1 MLTIPFAILEF
12 VNVFLNTYLGLL
24 ALHIADRDL
33 SIGMRNLVFVD
44 ASGCFFEE
52 VLSCTVKHRRLPVD
66 PSVLRRNNK
75 GFGIR
80 GVERASELENSVKA
94 KGEEVVDP
102 FVWSG

>member
-1 MLTIPFAILEF
+1 
-12 VNVFLNTYLGLL
+12 
-24 ALHIADRDL
+24 
-33 SIGMRNLVFVD
+33 MRNLVFVD

-52 VLSCTVKHRRLPVD
+52 VLPCTVKHRRLPVD
-66 PSVLRRNNK
+66 PSVLRRDNK

-80 GVERASELENSVKA
+80 GVKRASELENSVKT